1 MAKEGDFETGRREER
16 GAEPEQQ
23 ERVIQRGSGTEG
35 DSGRSLVRYL
45 EGREVGGD
53 EMGCQVE
60 NPRGLQQ
67 KCQT

>member
-53 EMGCQVE
+53 EMSG
-60 NPRGLQQ
+60 
-67 KCQT
+67 

>member
-1 MAKEGDFETGRREER
+1 MRQAEER
-16 GAEPEQQ
+16 KGGQSLSSR
-23 ERVIQRGSGTEG
+23 RVIQRGSGTEG

-60 NPRGLQQ
+60 NPRGLQ
-67 KCQT
+67 